1 MLLGSPKSH
10 TGTPQ
15 SSQAFTIHRSSPLD
29 APADPCEP
37 PRAGRSVCHGLGGR
51 GQHEPT
57 PAGNEGNPMKSGK
70 RYLSVAMLC
79 VAVWVSRVPIAAQ
92 PAIMD
97 LGTLGGPFSS
107 ASAINNRD
115 QVVGVSNTDLVTLHA
130 FLWEDG

>member
-1 MLLGSPKSH
+1 
-10 TGTPQ
+10 
-15 SSQAFTIHRSSPLD
+15 
-29 APADPCEP
+29 
-37 PRAGRSVCHGLGGR
+37 
-51 GQHEPT
+51 
-57 PAGNEGNPMKSGK
+57 MKSAA

-115 QVVGVSNTDLVTLHA
+115 QVVGVSNTDLVTFHA
-130 FLWEDG
+130 FRWASGRTFQRRERHQRQGTDRRHQRQCRVRIARCPLG